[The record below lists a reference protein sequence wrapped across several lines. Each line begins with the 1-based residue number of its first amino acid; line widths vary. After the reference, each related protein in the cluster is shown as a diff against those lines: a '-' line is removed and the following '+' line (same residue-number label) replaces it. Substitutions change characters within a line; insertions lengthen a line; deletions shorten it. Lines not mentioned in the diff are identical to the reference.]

1 MSKNKHIIFGIN
13 GSISV
18 LSSRKYKISEIII
31 QNGSNAENNGAITR
45 LIGHYGGYVKFL
57 TKTYFKEKFP
67 QVRTQGIVV
76 RFEAKIEED
85 LPSLKEES
93 GNKCI
98 LALDRIEDPQNL
110 GQIIRTAVCA
120 GVDAIIIPKHDS
132 CKITDTVIQ
141 VSQGAFTDISIYQVS
156 NLNRSLD
163 QLKKDGYWI
172 VAMENSLDA
181 KDWHKIDYKG
191 KIVIVAGSEGRGIK
205 NIILDN
211 CDFQTTI
218 PMQGKINSLNVSAA
232 VSVILFE
239 RLRQISN

>member
-1 MSKNKHIIFGIN
+1 MSKNKHMIFGIN

-31 QNGSNAENNGAITR
+31 QNGSNAENNGMITR

-85 LPSLKEES
+85 LPSLQEES

-120 GVDAIIIPKHDS
+120 GVNAIIIPKHDS

>member
-31 QNGSNAENNGAITR
+31 QNGSNAENNGMITR

-85 LPSLKEES
+85 LPSLKKES

>member
-31 QNGSNAENNGAITR
+31 QNGSNAENNGIITR

-57 TKTYFKEKFP
+57 TKTHFKEKFS

-120 GVDAIIIPKHDS
+120 GVDAIIVPKHDS
-132 CKITDTVIQ
+132 CKITDTLIQ